1 MPTQPEA
8 TRHQPAAAGTT
19 RHAETSATRRGPSPS
34 ATRTGRQ
41 GRNRTRAGAAWV
53 GICVAAL
60 LLVALIVFMLQN
72 TGPVEVTFLGMTGT
86 APLGLTLLIAGVG
99 VGLVAL
105 VIGTTR
111 ITQLRHRLGAGRTP
125 R

>member
-1 MPTQPEA
+1 MPAQPE
-8 TRHQPAAAGTT
+8 TT
-19 RHAETSATRRGPSPS
+19 RHRPSAAGATRPAERPTTRRGPSP
-34 ATRTGRQ
+34 TRTGRQ